1 MELGRI
7 GVWLGPLS
15 LRSAAETRA
24 FAPELEELGYSAI
37 WFGEGVGTKECFTQ
51 AATLLAFTEN
61 AVVATGIANLYARD
75 PMATANGARTLA
87 DAYPGRFLL
96 GIGVSHAPSVAT
108 RGHEYAKPLATM
120 NAYLDAMD
128 EAVFRGVEPPDPAPR
143 VLAALGPKMLQLAA
157 ERTRG
162 AHPYF
167 TPPEHTAVAREAMG
181 AGPLLLPE
189 QAFVLETDPTA
200 ARATGR
206 EHMTY
211 YLALDNYRRNLLRL
225 GFTDDDFEGGGS
237 DRLVD
242 AIVAWGD
249 VDAVRDRVAA
259 HLDAG
264 ADHVCVQAIGGDPLR
279 ELRQLAPALRDL

>member
-1 MELGRI
+1 
-7 GVWLGPLS
+7 
-15 LRSAAETRA
+15 
-24 FAPELEELGYSAI
+24 
-37 WFGEGVGTKECFTQ
+37 
-51 AATLLAFTEN
+51 
-61 AVVATGIANLYARD
+61 
-75 PMATANGARTLA
+75 MATANGARTLA

-96 GIGVSHAPSVAT
+96 GIGVSHAPSVASARPRVREAARDDERAIST
-108 RGHEYAKPLATM
+108 RWTRPL
-120 NAYLDAMD
+120 
-128 EAVFRGVEPPDPAPR
+128 FRGVEPPDPAPR

-167 TPPEHTAVAREAMG
+167 TPPEHTAMAREVMG

-189 QAFVLETDPTA
+189 QAFVLETDATA

-206 EHMTY
+206 EHMATTSRSTTTG
-211 YLALDNYRRNLLRL
+211 ATCSGSGSR
-225 GFTDDDFEGGGS
+225 TTSFEGGGS